1 MSAEPT
7 ALDLAE
13 TLADV
18 RRYLERGEPAAA
30 LARIVSGAPLPPC
43 GAVGPMPEH
52 EPCGRWAGH
61 GGAHSPGA
69 DLPGPPH
76 ACPALPDVLYAV
88 VRLTPGRV
96 RVTGV
101 YAAQGAADAAAED
114 SAAYTPARSA
124 ELVSVA
130 RGGHATIVLPPGAAT
145 VVVPVRL
152 RPDPRQMD
160 AWDLGADDA
169 RAHGDYGDDVRDYQ

>member
-1 MSAEPT
+1 MSTEPT
-7 ALDLAE
+7 ALGLAE

-30 LARIVSGAPLPPC
+30 VARIVSGTPLPPC

-69 DLPGPPH
+69 DLPDPPH
-76 ACPALPDVLYAV
+76 ACPALPDTLYAV

-96 RVTGV
+96 RITGA
-101 YAAQGAADAAAED
+101 YAAEGAADAAAEEFP
-114 SAAYTPARSA
+114 AYTRERSA
-124 ELVSVA
+124 EMVAVA
-130 RGGHATIVLPPGAAT
+130 RGGQATVALPPGAAT

-160 AWDLGADDA
+160 AWDLGAEDV
-169 RAHGDYGDDVRDYQ
+169 RDYGDDVRDHE